1 MSAPFLATLSNQ
13 PTPRAG
19 AEAPSDSI
27 PSDQR
32 LDECIHLLT
41 AEQQLFVVAANQ
53 RGVHTLGELVAD
65 LKHTVEMV
73 QSILAVITSVQQ
85 KNLPA
90 NPEPQPH
97 SNHPTPIPTPVL
109 SGRMSAPLP
118 PSLEASPRLPAMP
131 MPLKTLPGVS
141 ADGASKRVMVWN
153 RAAKRKIS
161 GMAAPME
168 KNLEQYLRQHPECE
182 IYNGQGER
190 LNPVEK
196 AEIIAREKRIQIWNK
211 AERRRVS
218 GKAAPCEKNLAEYL
232 RKHPECE
239 VYNGQDK
246 KGNQPLVEGLDVAD
260 VQAAAVTEQQSITT
274 AFSGGGKLNLLAI
287 ASMWDAEEQ
296 KLTSP
301 KAQAQPE
308 DDASDAPGGIMP
320 GALNKAAIS
329 PEEITSM
336 QVESDGHS
344 SSEDTLSVEVAKKA
358 RYV

>member
-1 MSAPFLATLSNQ
+1 MPHKALSAA
-13 PTPRAG
+13 
-19 AEAPSDSI
+19 
-27 PSDQR
+27 
-32 LDECIHLLT
+32 
-41 AEQQLFVVAANQ
+41 
-53 RGVHTLGELVAD
+53 
-65 LKHTVEMV
+65 
-73 QSILAVITSVQQ
+73 
-85 KNLPA
+85 
-90 NPEPQPH
+90 
-97 SNHPTPIPTPVL
+97 
-109 SGRMSAPLP
+109 
-118 PSLEASPRLPAMP
+118 
-131 MPLKTLPGVS
+131 S
-141 ADGASKRVMVWN
+141 ADSASKRVMVWN

-246 KGNQPLVEGLDVAD
+246 KGNQSLMEGLDVTSP
-260 VQAAAVTEQQSITT
+260 QLSAVPEQQGLAT
-274 AFSGGGKLNLLAI
+274 AFGGGGKLNLLAI

-301 KAQAQPE
+301 KAQAQSVE
-308 DDASDAPGGIMP
+308 DDGSDIPGGIMAR
-320 GALNKAAIS
+320 ALNKAAIS
-329 PEEITSM
+329 PEEISTM

-344 SSEDTLSVEVAKKA
+344 SSEDTLSMVQEVVKKA
-358 RYV
+358 RHV